1 VRKVVIILSGEAGP
15 SKLAADADCWVMEG
29 VLSESAIEDLRSA
42 GMNVTIFK
50 SIEMTEQSVS
60 EVVSM
65 ALLHNQDW
73 RETTVLR

>member
-1 VRKVVIILSGEAGP
+1 MRKVVIILSSEAVS
-15 SKLAADADCWVMEG
+15 SKLAADADCWLMEG
-29 VLSESAIEDLRSA
+29 VLGESAIEDLRSA
-42 GMNVTIFK
+42 GMNITIFK

-60 EVVSM
+60 EIVSM

>member
-1 VRKVVIILSGEAGP
+1 VRKVVIILSSEAVP
-15 SKLAADADCWVMEG
+15 SKLAADADCWLMEG
-29 VLSESAIEDLRSA
+29 VLSKSAIEDLRGA

-60 EVVSM
+60 EIVSM